1 MPSMIFA
8 NINNLTTRQRQVLF
22 LTQTTIMK

>member
-1 MPSMIFA
+1 M
-8 NINNLTTRQRQVLF
+8 RQRQVLF